1 MIIRVQEQEED
12 CVTEER
18 NIKKCEEKPT
28 VNENTDGKEQQ
39 KQQQQQHTTI
49 RTHTVIFAKHKEETK
64 GTIHQSVSHSTAISG
79 CGNVCNFL
87 SHQLYRISDSDRI
100 SSIHQHFEQLKY
112 LFCDR
117 FFLLHSIKLRLLNFF
132 KSKHLCAKINWFYS
146 RKIEENKKESY

>member
-1 MIIRVQEQEED
+1 MIIRKQEQEED

-100 SSIHQHFEQLKY
+100 SSIDVINTLNNSNIYFVIV
-112 LFCDR
+112 
-117 FFLLHSIKLRLLNFF
+117 FFFFTPSNCVCSTFSRANICARKLIGFTQE
-132 KSKHLCAKINWFYS
+132 K
-146 RKIEENKKESY
+146 